1 MKKLLYLLTILAL
14 LPSCS
19 RRIYVPV
26 ESVREVHDTV
36 RIDTASR
43 RADIIIRR
51 DSVIVRDS
59 IAVVING
66 DTVVREV
73 WRWRERVREVHD
85 TVRVATAASRDT
97 SHTDT
102 AKTAQV
108 VEVEKPL
115 SWWQHTQI
123 WLGRAAMT
131 AAALAAAWRICRR
144 RQKGFRE

>member
-43 RADIIIRR
+43 RAAVIIRR
-51 DSVIVRDS
+51 DSVTVRDS
-59 IAVVING
+59 VAVVVNG

-73 WRWRERVREVHD
+73 WRWRERIREVHD
-85 TVRVATAASRDT
+85 TVRVATAASREKT
-97 SHTDT
+97 HADT

-108 VEVEKPL
+108 VEVEKKL
-115 SWWQHTQI
+115 SWWQRMQM
-123 WLGRAAMT
+123 LAGRAAMT

>member
-26 ESVREVHDTV
+26 DSVREVHDTV

-59 IAVVING
+59 VAVVING

-97 SHTDT
+97 SHSDT
-102 AKTAQV
+102 AKTAQA

-115 SWWQHTQI
+115 SWWQRVQI
-123 WLGRAAMT
+123 WLGRVAVT
-131 AAALAAAWRICRR
+131 AAALAAACQFFRR
-144 RQKGFRE
+144 LRK

>member
-1 MKKLLYLLTILAL
+1 MTMKKLAYIAATLLL

-59 IAVVING
+59 VAVVING

-73 WRWRERVREVHD
+73 WRWRERIREVHD
-85 TVRVATAASRDT
+85 TVRVATAATRDT
-97 SHTDT
+97 KHSDT
-102 AKTAQV
+102 AKNAQV

-115 SWWQHTQI
+115 SWWQRTQI
-123 WLGRAAMT
+123 WLGRVAVT
-131 AAALAAAWRICRR
+131 AAALAAAWWIFRR
-144 RQKGFRE
+144 RQK

>member
-26 ESVREVHDTV
+26 DSVREVHDTV

-59 IAVVING
+59 VAVVING

-97 SHTDT
+97 SHSDT
-102 AKTAQV
+102 AKTAQA

-115 SWWQHTQI
+115 SWWQRVQI
-123 WLGRAAMT
+123 WLGRVAVT
-131 AAALAAAWRICRR
+131 AAALAAACQFFRR
-144 RQKGFRE
+144 HRLP

>member
-1 MKKLLYLLTILAL
+1 MAMKKLAYIAVALLL

-59 IAVVING
+59 VAVIING

-97 SHTDT
+97 SHSDT

-115 SWWQHTQI
+115 SWWQRTQT
-123 WLGRAAMT
+123 WLGRVAVT
-131 AAALAAAWRICRR
+131 AAALAAAWRIYRR
-144 RQKGFRE
+144 RHRLP

>member
-1 MKKLLYLLTILAL
+1 MKRLLYLLTTLLL

-59 IAVVING
+59 IAVAING
-66 DTVVREV
+66 DTVIREV

-85 TVRVATAASRDT
+85 TVKVATAASRDT
-97 SHTDT
+97 SRSDT
-102 AKTAQV
+102 SKTAQV

-115 SWWQHTQI
+115 TWWQHMQI
-123 WLGRAAMT
+123 WLGRAALT
-131 AAALAAAWRICRR
+131 AAALAYAWYVYFRR
-144 RQKGFRE
+144 HRLP

>member
-1 MKKLLYLLTILAL
+1 MRRFNIIFTLLIFIFLA
-14 LPSCS
+14 SCN

-26 ESVREVHDTV
+26 ESVREVHDIV
-36 RIDTASR
+36 RLDTASR

-59 IAVVING
+59 VAVIING

-97 SHTDT
+97 SHSDT

-115 SWWQHTQI
+115 TWWQRVQI
-123 WLGRAAMT
+123 WLGRVAVT
-131 AAALAAAWRICRR
+131 AAALAAAWRIYRR
-144 RQKGFRE
+144 RHRLP

>member
-1 MKKLLYLLTILAL
+1 MKKLLYLLPILLL

-26 ESVREVHDTV
+26 ESIREVHDTV

-51 DSVIVRDS
+51 DSIIIRDS
-59 IAVVING
+59 VAVVING
-66 DTVVREV
+66 DTTVREV

-85 TVRVATAASRDT
+85 TVRVATAASRDAK
-97 SHTDT
+97 HTDT

-115 SWWQHTQI
+115 SWWQRVQI
-123 WLGRAAMT
+123 CLGRVAMT
-131 AAALAAAWRICRR
+131 AAALAAVWWIYRR
-144 RQKGFRE
+144 RHRLP

>member
-43 RADIIIRR
+43 RAGIIIRR

-59 IAVVING
+59 VAVVING

-85 TVRVATAASRDT
+85 TVRVATAASRDI
-97 SHTDT
+97 SHSDT

-115 SWWQHTQI
+115 SWWQRVQMLAGRTAI
-123 WLGRAAMT
+123 CAGTALG
-131 AAALAAAWRICRR
+131 LWWIYRR
-144 RQKGFRE
+144 KYIKNK

>member
-1 MKKLLYLLTILAL
+1 MKKLLYLLTILLL
-14 LPSCS
+14 LPSCN

-59 IAVVING
+59 VAVIING
-66 DTVVREV
+66 DTIVREV

-97 SHTDT
+97 SHSDT

-115 SWWQHTQI
+115 SWWQRTQI
-123 WLGRAAMT
+123 WLGRAALT
-131 AAALAAAWRICRR
+131 AAALAAAWWIFRR
-144 RQKGFRE
+144 KYIKNN

>member
-1 MKKLLYLLTILAL
+1 MKKLLYLLTILL
-14 LPSCS
+14 LLSSCS

-59 IAVVING
+59 VAVVING
-66 DTVVREV
+66 DTIVREV

-102 AKTAQV
+102 SKTAQV

-115 SWWQHTQI
+115 SWWQHVQI
-123 WLGRAAMT
+123 WLGRVAVT

-144 RQKGFRE
+144 RQK

>member
-36 RIDTASR
+36 RIDTTSR
-43 RADIIIRR
+43 RADIIMRR
-51 DSVIVRDS
+51 DSIIVRDS
-59 IAVVING
+59 VAVLING

-85 TVRVATAASRDT
+85 TVRVATAANRNA
-97 SHTDT
+97 SHSDN

-108 VEVEKPL
+108 VEVAKPL
-115 SWWQHTQI
+115 SWWQRTQI
-123 WLGRAAMT
+123 WLGRVAMT
-131 AAALAAAWRICRR
+131 AAALAAAWLIFRR
-144 RQKGFRE
+144 RQK

>member
-1 MKKLLYLLTILAL
+1 MRKLLYLLTILAL

-85 TVRVATAASRDT
+85 TVRVATAASRDA

-115 SWWQHTQI
+115 TWWQRVQI
-123 WLGRAAMT
+123 WLGRVTVT
-131 AAALAAAWRICRR
+131 AAALAAAWRIYRR
-144 RQKGFRE
+144 RQK